1 MPKGNFLV
9 LRRSDLSPLMAA
21 QTTHQYFDRSGILRT
36 LGAMSAE
43 LDTNFAR
50 RVRQRDTACCITGR
64 TKAACGD
71 DWMTFAAV
79 HIFPPEYIAMWKAE
93 GAGDLV
99 EDDGPGQGEARIDS
113 VQNGLL
119 MQWTEA
125 VHWEL
130 HNITVDVDDDYAIID
145 FTQSGEYAGRRLIMD
160 RSVEGKLQ
168 PLDAL
173 LQGHYLQ
180 SILAN
185 LRGPGK
191 GVPASMTLAEGQH

>member
-1 MPKGNFLV
+1 MVSPTV
-9 LRRSDLSPLMAA
+9 VACRSI
-21 QTTHQYFDRSGILRT
+21 RS
-36 LGAMSAE
+36 SE
-43 LDTNFAR
+43 
-50 RVRQRDTACCITGR
+50 CPPGR
-64 TKAACGD
+64 
-71 DWMTFAAV
+71 FSLLQ
-79 HIFPPEYIAMWKAE
+79 WKAE
-93 GAGDLV
+93 GANNLIQ
-99 EDDGPGQGEARIDS
+99 DDSAGQGEAKIDS

-119 MQWTEA
+119 LQWTEA

-145 FTQSGEYAGRRLIMD
+145 FTQSGAYAGRRLVVD
-160 RSVEGKLQ
+160 RSVEGKSQ

-191 GVPASMTLAEGQH
+191 GLPASLALADGQR